1 MHTYEPARSR
11 ERAGHTQ
18 AQAAE
23 TIGVARR
30 TWQDWERGVAA
41 MPEYALRLYRHIAGL
56 ERIPFAAARKEAA

>member
-1 MHTYEPARSR
+1 MNAYEPARSR
-11 ERAGHTQ
+11 AKAGHTQ

-41 MPEYALRLYRHIAGL
+41 MPEYALELYRHKAGL
-56 ERIPFAAARKEAA
+56 ERIPFAARKEAA